1 MKSIYFTFTFVLIA
15 IFARPAGALA
25 QGPPINTDT
34 PILLGLEGKAA
45 MVRVMVVR
53 KSQLYQDGEKIS
65 DSLQREVNG
74 IMFPI
79 AVPYNITSD
88 FLVGGMIPLIN
99 VQAKSLSG
107 SSSSF
112 GLGDLSLFA
121 KYLVVQIDGLQ
132 ETFRIIGK
140 GSVKLPTGNKNLTPS
155 LGTGTI
161 DYSLGAVGAW
171 IGKRFGVYG
180 DVSYSLNGTSD
191 GYKLGN
197 SLNYNVSLG
206 FRALPAVYET
216 YPTEQW
222 NLYLELN
229 GKYTVKDEVNEQ
241 KLSNTGGNVL
251 FISPGVQYI
260 PSREYILEA
269 SVQIPI
275 HQKPNGTQLGTNLI
289 ALLGVRVLFF

>member
-1 MKSIYFTFTFVLIA
+1 MKSIWFTFTFVLIA
-15 IFARPAGALA
+15 LITRPVGVLA

-45 MVRVMVVR
+45 MVRVMVVK

-65 DSLQREVNG
+65 DSLQREVDG
-74 IMFPI
+74 MMFPI
-79 AVPYNITSD
+79 AIPYNITSD
-88 FLVGGMIPLIN
+88 FLVGGMIPLMN
-99 VQAKSLSG
+99 VRAKSLSG

-140 GSVKLPTGNKNLTPS
+140 GSIKLPTGNKNLTPP
-155 LGTGTI
+155 LGTGTV
-161 DYSLGAVGAW
+161 DYSLGAVSAW

-180 DVSYSLNGTSD
+180 DVSYSLNGTSG
-191 GYKLGN
+191 GYKFGN
-197 SLNYNVSLG
+197 SLNYNVALG

-229 GKYTVKDEVNEQ
+229 GKHTGKDEVNEQ
-241 KLSNTGGNVL
+241 ELSNTGGNIIFL
-251 FISPGVQYI
+251 SPGVQYI
-260 PSREYILEA
+260 PSREFILEA

-275 HQKPNGTQLGTNLI
+275 SQKLNGTQLGTSVIGLI
-289 ALLGVRVLFF
+289 GVRALFF